1 MKIIFLFNFFSGA
14 LVNAIVTLTGNL
26 EIQLKLLGSSN
37 KKKTEDEDL
46 INIFIIIIE
55 IPILGSSEFIDVAL
69 PHVSIKTV
77 LLMCQN

>member
-1 MKIIFLFNFFSGA
+1 M
-14 LVNAIVTLTGNL
+14 TLTGNL

-69 PHVSIKTV
+69 PHVSVCSQFFLKIINKTV
-77 LLMCQN
+77 KIIVNQIIILDM